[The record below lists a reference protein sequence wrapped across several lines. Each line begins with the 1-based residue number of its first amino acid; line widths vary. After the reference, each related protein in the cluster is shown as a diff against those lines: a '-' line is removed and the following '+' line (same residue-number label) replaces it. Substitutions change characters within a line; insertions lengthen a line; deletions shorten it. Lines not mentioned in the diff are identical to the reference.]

1 MGASAGGLRGLC
13 YGRRRMKGGYLAGL
27 LVVLVAASGCGTVR
41 QLFGIPSPG
50 EPTIDLKSA
59 EARWLLIKNPRFGDV
74 RSEPEYIWVEE
85 DKLPTTLTTLVRGK
99 GAIIAAPEIVAKYGP
114 PPGGGKI
121 SPRQG
126 VPYQTT
132 EVTRVSTVDAR
143 AGGSAAVAAPPASK
157 PVSAMPAVPEPAPP
171 KRGLVVHVDTTRIV
185 VDLTA
190 AGGVCAGTVLSLRRD
205 RIPIVHPVTGE
216 LLGELDDEVATARV
230 VELRDRF
237 SVAEIQ
243 TVAPGSEIQ
252 VRDRVLLK

>member
-1 MGASAGGLRGLC
+1 
-13 YGRRRMKGGYLAGL
+13 MKGEYLAGL
-27 LVVLVAASGCGTVR
+27 LVVLVATSGCGTVR
-41 QLFGIPSPG
+41 DLFGVPNPG
-50 EPTIDLKSA
+50 EPTINLKSA
-59 EARWLLIKNPRFGDV
+59 EARWVLIKNPRFGDV
-74 RSEPEYIWVEE
+74 RSEPEYVWVEE

-99 GAIIAAPEIVAKYGP
+99 SAIIAPPEIVAKYGP

-132 EVTRVSTVDAR
+132 EPTRATASADPR
-143 AGGSAAVAAPPASK
+143 AGGSAAVAASLSDTPAA
-157 PVSAMPAVPEPAPP
+157 PALAVPAAERP

-190 AGGVCAGTVLSLRRD
+190 ADGVRPGTVLSLRRD

-216 LLGELDDEVATARV
+216 VLGELDDEVATARV
-230 VELRDRF
+230 TELRERF

-243 TVAPGSEIQ
+243 TVAPGSEVQ

>member
-1 MGASAGGLRGLC
+1 
-13 YGRRRMKGGYLAGL
+13 MKARYLAGL

-50 EPTIDLKSA
+50 EPTINLKSA
-59 EARWLLIKNPRFGDV
+59 ETRWLLIKNPRFGDV
-74 RSEPEYIWVEE
+74 RSEPEYVWVEE
-85 DKLPTTLTTLVRGK
+85 DKLPTTITTLVRGK
-99 GAIIAAPEIVAKYGP
+99 GAIIAPPEIVAKYGP

-132 EVTRVSTVDAR
+132 EASRTTAADVR
-143 AGGSAAVAAPPASK
+143 AGGSAAVATAPPAAK
-157 PVSAMPAVPEPAPP
+157 AATPAPPTPEPP
-171 KRGLVVHVDTTRIV
+171 KRGLVVHVDTTRVV

-190 AGGVCAGTVLSLRRD
+190 ADGLRPGTVLSLRRD

-216 LLGELDDEVATARV
+216 VLGELDDEVATARV
-230 VELRDRF
+230 VETRDRF

>member
-1 MGASAGGLRGLC
+1 MRGW
-13 YGRRRMKGGYLAGL
+13 YLAGL
-27 LVVLVAASGCGTVR
+27 LVVFVVASGCNTVR
-41 QLFGIPSPG
+41 NLFGIPNPG
-50 EPTIDLKSA
+50 EPTIELKSA
-59 EARWLLIKNPRFGDV
+59 ETRWVLIKNPRFGDV
-74 RSEPEYIWVEE
+74 RSEPEYTWVEE

-132 EVTRVSTVDAR
+132 DVTRASGADPR
-143 AGGSAAVAAPPASK
+143 ASGSAAVAAPSAANPAA
-157 PVSAMPAVPEPAPP
+157 PVPVVPQPAPP
-171 KRGLVVHVDTTRIV
+171 TRGLVVHVDTTRVV

-190 AGGVCAGTVLSLRRD
+190 ADGVRPGTVLSLRRD

-216 LLGELDDEVATARV
+216 VLGELDDEVATARV
-230 VELRDRF
+230 VELRERF

-243 TVAPGSEIQ
+243 TVAPGSEVQ